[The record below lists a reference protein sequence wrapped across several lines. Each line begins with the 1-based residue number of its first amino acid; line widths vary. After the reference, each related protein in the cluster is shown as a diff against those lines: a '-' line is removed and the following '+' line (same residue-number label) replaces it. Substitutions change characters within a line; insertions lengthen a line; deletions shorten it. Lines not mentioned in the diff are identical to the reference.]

1 MNSRTRSSGVRGVT
15 HSSSL
20 RGEPCTKRVCPSPST
35 SRTTY
40 DGNAFTKAVPSG
52 PCCAA
57 SQAPRSLSSLP
68 SIRSALPRTKCV
80 GRSIARTS
88 SSVSFGSG
96 PHVRSPQKTIAST
109 RSPPISARTASSA
122 AALPC
127 TSGRAA
133 TRIALRA
140 ADDRELV
147 LGVADALLDLPTVS
161 RRLAGLDLRELL
173 LRRLQLLLG
182 AHLVDVVRLDGVVD
196 ERDRTI
202 LQHLE
207 EARAGRELEHLVLR
221 DVYAGRACLQRRDQR
236 RVPREDAD
244 LARGA
249 RHDDHLG
256 VALVGGAVRRHQR
269 DREFLAVGHL
279 RSARRSRRTSASPAR
294 PRPRSARPCRRP
306 ARAARRAGPR
316 GSP

>member
-1 MNSRTRSSGVRGVT
+1 MNSRTRSSGVTGVT

-20 RGEPCTKRVCPSPST
+20 RGEPWTKRVGPST
-35 SRTTY
+35 SRSRTTC
-40 DGNAFTKAVPSG
+40 DGKPLTKAVSSG
-52 PCCAA
+52 SCCAA
-57 SQAPRSLSSLP
+57 SQTPRSLSSVP
-68 SIRSALPRTKCV
+68 SIRSAFPRTKYFGSV
-80 GRSIARTS
+80 IACTS

-96 PHVRSPQKTIAST
+96 PHVRSPQKTIASI
-109 RSPPISARTASSA
+109 RSPPISARTAWSA

-147 LGVADALLDLPTVS
+147 LGVTDALLDLPAVS
-161 RRLAGLDLRELL
+161 RGLAGLDLRELL
-173 LRRLQLLLG
+173 LRGLELLLG

-207 EARAGRELEHLVLR
+207 EARPGRELEHLVLR
-221 DVYAGRACLQRRDQR
+221 DVHPRRAGLQRRDQR

-244 LARGA
+244 LTGGA

-256 VALVGGAVRRHQR
+256 VALVGCAVRRHQR

-279 RSARRSRRTSASPAR
+279 RSAKRSRRTSASRAR
-294 PRPRSARPCRRP
+294 PRPRSARPC
-306 ARAARRAGPR
+306 
-316 GSP
+316 